1 MLAFVMKSIASWSST
16 DLAPRPLRGPYQ
28 VITGVPSLRCRLSP
42 GPRTA
47 SIGTQCIVP
56 GRRFPP
62 DDPVPRTEGD
72 DSPPLLSLARTKP
85 SLPAVSKAPLENS
98 TGSARGR
105 RPSRVPLSRSLCQRQ
120 PAAQTRPPLHRI
132 RSGARLVRCA
142 GFRSWRRYRG
152 RSPQPRR
159 LSHWSGW
166 WMPSLGLRHRLR
178 RRQTLPV
185 SAHAILFTY
194 EGIAQCTRMSTSL
207 HRQIGL

>member
-1 MLAFVMKSIASWSST
+1 MKSIASWSST
-16 DLAPRPLRGPYQ
+16 DLAPRPLY
-28 VITGVPSLRCRLSP
+28 VVPVRSSP
-42 GPRTA
+42 EYPAFAAAFPPGQGQPL
-47 SIGTQCIVP
+47 GTQCIVP

-105 RPSRVPLSRSLCQRQ
+105 RLSRVPLSRSLCQRQ

-142 GFRSWRRYRG
+142 GFRSWRRHRS

-178 RRQTLPV
+178 RRQTLQV

>member
-1 MLAFVMKSIASWSST
+1 VVPIRSSPEYPALAARF
-16 DLAPRPLRGPYQ
+16 PRP
-28 VITGVPSLRCRLSP
+28 I
-42 GPRTA
+42 TA
-47 SIGTQCIVP
+47 SIGFIPPDRHQPP

-72 DSPPLLSLARTKP
+72 DSPPLFIPGQDEAVTAGRLKGAVRNFERVLA
-85 SLPAVSKAPLENS
+85 LPL
-98 TGSARGR
+98 RI
-105 RPSRVPLSRSLCQRQ
+105 SRVPLSRSLRQRQ

-142 GFRSWRRYRG
+142 GVSILASRSWPFPATAT
-152 RSPQPRR
+152 SIALEWVVDATAWPA
-159 LSHWSGW
+159 
-166 WMPSLGLRHRLR
+166 PSAPPTAAL
-178 RRQTLPV
+178 QV